1 MPIFEGKYTFDGAR
15 LFDRSYAEFPA
26 LLVHSEYRDIAESFS
41 VNLDRLTSFAEL
53 PLQLI
58 YWSARLSVVKHIARY
73 RCDVSPEDG
82 SKDDEPAR
90 NSNRSGR
97 LVSARIGER
106 HCLHDWQVGGQFG
119 GAGAD
124 CGGMGGSRQ
133 ILYSCLPGRISTAI
147 LGYTSLLYACYQ

>member
-73 RCDVSPEDG
+73 RCGVSPEDG
-82 SKDDEPAR
+82 SKDDEPAIR
-90 NSNRSGR
+90 DAVIAVYDEIVGTKGAYPLDFSANALASFLGDRAASG
-97 LVSARIGER
+97 IGPACEGIEAV
-106 HCLHDWQVGGQFG
+106 LAAMVM
-119 GAGAD
+119 A
-124 CGGMGGSRQ
+124 S
-133 ILYSCLPGRISTAI
+133 
-147 LGYTSLLYACYQ
+147 YAAF